1 MLDIICPGC
10 KRKIPSY
17 EVECLFCG
25 FPLQKYL
32 QDNSIDDLD
41 KKILC
46 TRCGNAGN
54 GLMGPVTVK
63 CEYCNKPMIQTR
75 YGIRDFAV
83 KYNES
88 LEGVQEKIMES
99 MGINEREYKNMTL
112 QRDPRIL
119 AEMER
124 IKGGNPYAL
133 FLKEQFPDDFDIAA
147 FEGRKMQAK
156 QEAEQKQK
164 EAEARLPRCPRCGS
178 TDLKERQML
187 VSSESNLYV
196 PYYTCQQCRKTWM
209 KNMFK

>member
-1 MLDIICPGC
+1 MKDIICPGC

-41 KKILC
+41 QKILC
-46 TRCGNAGN
+46 TKCGNAGN

-63 CEYCNKPMIQTR
+63 CEYCNIPMVQTR
-75 YGIRDFAV
+75 YGIREFAV

-119 AEMER
+119 AEVER

-133 FLKEQFPDDFDIAA
+133 FLKEQFPDDFDMAA
-147 FEGRKMQAK
+147 FEGRELQAK

-164 EAEARLPRCPRCGS
+164 EAEDRLPRCPRCGS
-178 TDLKERQML
+178 TDIKRKMQMIDG
-187 VSSESNLYV
+187 NLGTYA
-196 PYYTCQQCRKTWM
+196 YRYRCQICYFSFRHPK
-209 KNMFK
+209 

>member
-1 MLDIICPGC
+1 MKDIVCPGC

-17 EVECLFCG
+17 EVECLFCS

-41 KKILC
+41 QKILC
-46 TRCGNAGN
+46 TKCGNAGN

-63 CEYCNKPMIQTR
+63 CEYCNKPMVQTR
-75 YGIRDFAV
+75 YGICEFAV

-119 AEMER
+119 EEMER
-124 IKGGNPYAL
+124 IKGGNPYAV
-133 FLKEQFPDDFDIAA
+133 FMKKQFPDDFDMAA
-147 FEGRKMQAK
+147 FEGRELQAK

-178 TDLKERQML
+178 TDIRKWYAPIN
-187 VSSESNLYV
+187 VNNGVYV
-196 PYYTCQQCRKTWM
+196 KRLSCNKCGKTWM
-209 KNMFK
+209 S

>member
-1 MLDIICPGC
+1 MKDIICPGC

-63 CEYCNKPMIQTR
+63 CEYCNIPMVQTR
-75 YGIRDFAV
+75 YGIREFAV

-119 AEMER
+119 AEVER

-133 FLKEQFPDDFDIAA
+133 FLKEQFPDDFDMAA
-147 FEGRKMQAK
+147 FEGRELQAK

-164 EAEARLPRCPRCGS
+164 EAEARLPRCPRCGI
-178 TDLKERQML
+178 TDIRKWYAPIN
-187 VSSESNLYV
+187 VNNGVYV
-196 PYYTCQQCRKTWM
+196 KRLSCNKCGKTWM
-209 KNMFK
+209 S

>member
-1 MLDIICPGC
+1 M
-10 KRKIPSY
+10 
-17 EVECLFCG
+17 ECLFCG

-46 TRCGNAGN
+46 TRCGTSGN

-63 CEYCNKPMIQTR
+63 CEYCNIAMVQTR
-75 YGIRDFAV
+75 YGIREFAV

-119 AEMER
+119 AEVER

-133 FLKEQFPDDFDIAA
+133 FLKEQFPDDFDMAA
-147 FEGRKMQAK
+147 FEGRELQAK

-178 TDLKERQML
+178 TDIRKWYAPIN
-187 VSSESNLYV
+187 VNNGVYV
-196 PYYTCQQCRKTWM
+196 KRLSCNKCGKTWM
-209 KNMFK
+209 S

>member
-1 MLDIICPGC
+1 
-10 KRKIPSY
+10 
-17 EVECLFCG
+17 
-25 FPLQKYL
+25 
-32 QDNSIDDLD
+32 
-41 KKILC
+41 
-46 TRCGNAGN
+46 
-54 GLMGPVTVK
+54 MGPVTVK
-63 CEYCNKPMIQTR
+63 CEYCNIPMVQTR
-75 YGIRDFAV
+75 YGIREFAV

-147 FEGRKMQAK
+147 FEGREMQAK

-178 TDLKERQML
+178 TNLWRKKGL
-187 VSSESNLYV
+187 VNADWGVYRK
-196 PYYTCQQCRKTWM
+196 YYECNNCHRIFR
-209 KNMFK
+209 NPV

>member
-1 MLDIICPGC
+1 MKDIICPGC

-63 CEYCNKPMIQTR
+63 CEYCNIPMVQTR
-75 YGIRDFAV
+75 YGIREFAV

-119 AEMER
+119 AEVER

-133 FLKEQFPDDFDIAA
+133 FLKEQFPDDFDMAA
-147 FEGRKMQAK
+147 FEGRELQAK

-178 TDLKERQML
+178 TDIRKWYAPIN
-187 VSSESNLYV
+187 VNNGVYV
-196 PYYTCQQCRKTWM
+196 KRLSCNKCGKTWM
-209 KNMFK
+209 S